1 MWLLAWNGLYVS
13 LGIVAVFH
21 QYHCFHKEN
30 YVQKN
35 MEGAD
40 TKTKEVATANLWVFV
55 LLAILL
61 VMHALVIFVAIS
73 GWEFL

>member
-1 MWLLAWNGLYVS
+1 MS
-13 LGIVAVFH
+13 LGIVAGFH
-21 QYHCFHKEN
+21 QYSRFHKEK

-35 MEGAD
+35 MEGSD
-40 TKTKEVATANLWVFV
+40 TKTKEVVTANLWVFV